1 MYSDLVTKKI
11 SQASAIRKFGFFKVL
26 PIGKP
31 CRLNAI
37 FLTNRSST
45 IVCTSK
51 IGNLSV
57 QVGVPPGVGSG
68 YGHSEVLEGGSE
80 SA

>member
-1 MYSDLVTKKI
+1 LIGNFIAFSLKI
-11 SQASAIRKFGFFKVL
+11 PKHSPR
-26 PIGKP
+26 
-31 CRLNAI
+31 
-37 FLTNRSST
+37 

>member
-1 MYSDLVTKKI
+1 M
-11 SQASAIRKFGFFKVL
+11 GFMSCAYKQ
-26 PIGKP
+26 K
-31 CRLNAI
+31 I
-37 FLTNRSST
+37 FLAKKAHHYSLEVNRFST

-51 IGNLSV
+51 IGNLFE